1 MLLAELIDGLEL
13 VLAHGSGTTPIE
25 NLTDDSRQVTPDH
38 LFIARSG
45 AEADGR
51 DYIDQAIAA
60 GAVAVVTDQQI
71 DSPPKSPEGQSVA
84 WVVAQSPDQALAG
97 RLAERF
103 FGHPQRDLALLGV
116 TGTNGKTTTA
126 FLIQHLLREAG
137 TPCGLIGTIHVDDGA
152 STHKSE
158 LTTPGAIELSRLLAA
173 MVANGCEAAV
183 LEASSHAL
191 SQRRI
196 AALDFQVAVFTNLS
210 GEHQDY
216 HPSMEDYLAA
226 KALLFDSL
234 ADDAW
239 AIINA
244 DDDSAEQIVANCAA
258 NKLWCTLGDSK
269 LERPTCRAKALELA
283 ADYTHAR
290 LDGPWGNVE
299 AKFPLIGRH
308 NLSNMLQAIAAA
320 NAVTDVSGDLRSVL
334 ERCPQV
340 PGRLEAVWL
349 EGEAADPT
357 VLVDYAHTHDALENA
372 LNALRPLT
380 RGRLRVMFGC
390 GGDRDRKKRPKMA
403 KVAWR
408 LADDVI
414 ITSDNP
420 RTEDLESIMD
430 DIIHGIFDDV
440 VAQNDPNGKTCY
452 ECPDRAAAI
461 KEIVWMANADDVV
474 LLAGKGHEDYQIVGT
489 EKRHF
494 DDREQALAALELRRW
509 WYGRRPGWTPRRVHE
524 AVAGRWLVEPADADA
539 ELGWVSTD
547 SRTVEPG
554 QIFVALKGER
564 FDGHDFVEAAA
575 EAGAS
580 LLIVDKLEPPDT
592 DTAVLLVDDTLDAL
606 QALASHYRNLLGE
619 AATEVVA
626 VTGSSGKT
634 TTRRLIYQ
642 VLLAQGRG
650 TESQQNFNNHIGVPL
665 TLLAASP
672 DDDFVV
678 VEMGSNHP
686 GEIEA
691 LARIVRPDMAVI
703 TNIGTAHIG
712 LFGSRKAIGSEKGS
726 LLPFVRDDG
735 WAIVPA
741 DEPLLVDSLAKLS
754 PGVRKVRFSADP
766 GSLLADVR
774 CTHLQPVRLDAPLEF
789 TVAVKGGT
797 LAVSLP
803 LLGAH
808 NVANALAAIA
818 VGKCMGV
825 ANAAIVGTLP
835 QACGLLMRMQKTYL
849 CSTERVV
856 IRIINDAYNANP
868 DSMRAALQALAMSI
882 RDPGSD
888 TPKGRRVAIL
898 GDMFELG
905 DTSEDEHRELG
916 EQLARYGPAIDLVVL
931 VGKLCMVTAQTLRQ
945 HWTAQRVVAYGK
957 WDDTLPDK
965 VAAVLK
971 PGDLVLI
978 KASRGMALERLIPA
992 MEKRVREQ
1000 VALRADR

>member
-13 VLAHGSGTTPIE
+13 VLAHGSGTTPIRD
-25 NLTDDSRQVTPDH
+25 LTDDSRTATPGQ

-51 DYIDQAIAA
+51 HYIDQAIAA
-60 GAVAVVTDQQI
+60 GAVAVVADQQP
-71 DSPPKSPEGQSVA
+71 DAPPESPDGTPIA
-84 WVVAQSPDQALAG
+84 WVVAQNPDQALAG

-103 FGHPQRDLALLGV
+103 FGHPQRDLTLIGI

-126 FLIQHLLREAG
+126 FLIQHLLQEAG
-137 TPCGLIGTIHVDDGA
+137 MPCGLIGTIHVDDGA

-173 MVANGCEAAV
+173 MVANGCKAAV

-191 SQRRI
+191 SQRRT
-196 AALDFQVAVFTNLS
+196 AALEFKVAVFTNIS
-210 GEHQDY
+210 GEHLDY
-216 HPSMEDYLAA
+216 HASMEDYLAA
-226 KALLFDSL
+226 KAVLFDSL

-239 AIINA
+239 AILNA
-244 DDDSAEQIVANCAA
+244 DDDSAEQIAANCTAG
-258 NKLWCTLGDSK
+258 KLWCTLGDAE
-269 LERPTCRAKALELA
+269 LDRPTCRAKALELA
-283 ADYTHAR
+283 SDHSLVR
-290 LDGPWGNVE
+290 FDGPWGNVE
-299 AKFPLIGRH
+299 ATLPLIGRH
-308 NLSNMLQAIAAA
+308 NLANTLQAIAAA
-320 NAVTDVSGDLRSVL
+320 NAVTDVSDNLRSIL

-340 PGRLEAVWL
+340 PGRLEAVRI
-349 EGEAADPT
+349 EGGAPAPT
-357 VLVDYAHTHDALENA
+357 VLVDYAHTHDALANVLET
-372 LNALRPLT
+372 LRPVT
-380 RGRLRVMFGC
+380 KGRLRVMFGC

-403 KVAWR
+403 EVAWR

-420 RTEDLESIMD
+420 RTEDPLAIMD
-430 DIIHGIFDDV
+430 EITHGILDEVIAQDDSS
-440 VAQNDPNGKTCY
+440 GKTCY
-452 ECPDRAAAI
+452 QCPDRAAAI
-461 KEIVWMANADDVV
+461 AAIIADAGCDDVV
-474 LLAGKGHEDYQIVGT
+474 LLAGKGHEDYQIIGT

-494 DDREQALAALELRRW
+494 DDREQAVAALAEWPPWVRRSS
-509 WYGRRPGWTPRRVHE
+509 YWTPKRVQD
-524 AVAGRWLVEPADADA
+524 AIGGRWLIEPADPDTA
-539 ELGWVSTD
+539 LTRVSTD
-547 SRTVEPG
+547 SRAIEPG
-554 QIFVALKGER
+554 QIFVALKGDR

-575 EAGAS
+575 AAGAS
-580 LLIVDKLEPPDT
+580 LLIVDSAKQPGT
-592 DTAVLLVDDTLDAL
+592 DAPVLLVDGTLDAL
-606 QALASHYRNLLGE
+606 QALASHYRDVLGE

-634 TTRRLIYQ
+634 TTRTLIHQ
-642 VLLAQGRG
+642 VLSTRGRG

-686 GEIEA
+686 GEIET
-691 LARIVRPDMAVI
+691 LARIVRPDMAVL
-703 TNIGTAHIG
+703 TNVGTAHIG
-712 LFGSRKAIGSEKGS
+712 LFGSREAIGTEKGS

-741 DEPLLVDSLAKLS
+741 DEPLLADSLDKLP
-754 PGVRKVRFSADP
+754 PGVRKMQCSVDP
-766 GSLLADVR
+766 KNLLAKVR
-774 CTHLQPVRLDAPLEF
+774 CTHLQPVRLDGPLEF
-789 TVAVKGGT
+789 TVAVDGGT

-825 ANAAIVGTLP
+825 ANAAIVTALSN
-835 QACGLLMRMQKTYL
+835 ACGVRMRMAATQIPHPEG
-849 CSTERVV
+849 S

-868 DSMRAALQALAMSI
+868 DSMRAALQALAVSI
-882 RDPGSD
+882 SD
-888 TPKGRRVAIL
+888 AEPKERQVRRVAIL

-905 DTSEDEHRELG
+905 DAAEDEHRDLG
-916 EQLARYGPAIDLVVL
+916 EQLARYGTAIDLVVL
-931 VGKLCMVTAQTLRQ
+931 IGKLCMLTAETLRK
-945 HWTAQRVVAYGK
+945 HWTAERVVAYDT

-965 VAAVLK
+965 VAAMLE
-971 PGDLVLI
+971 PADLVLI

-992 MEKRVREQ
+992 MEKQVAEQ
-1000 VALRADR
+1000 AALRARR